1 MRARVT
7 GFEISTDQTRLDL
20 DVIHRHLASSYWASG
35 RTREVIERS
44 IRHSLCFGAYADGGQ
59 VAFARVVTDRAV
71 FGYLADV
78 FVVPEYRGRG
88 ISKILV
94 GHIVE
99 HPDLA
104 GLSVFMLRTR
114 DAHALYARFGFEPLR
129 HPEEVMGK

>member
-1 MRARVT
+1 VT
-7 GFEISTDQTRLDL
+7 DFEISTDQARLDL
-20 DVIHRHLASSYWASG
+20 DVIHRYLASSYWASG

-44 IRHSLCFGAYADGGQ
+44 IRHSLCFGAYTDGGQ
-59 VAFARVVTDRAV
+59 VAFARVITDRAV

-88 ISKILV
+88 ISKVLV

-114 DAHALYARFGFEPLR
+114 DAQGLYARFGFEPLR
-129 HPEEVMGK
+129 HPEEVMAK